1 MNIIYKWGTFHKPL
15 IPHIVVYF
23 SKDLRIHR
31 CFDYSEAS
39 CKAHS
44 ALCCP
49 KGMELQSV
57 PHWIR
62 RSQTCVLVSSVESRR
77 FRLKQALWVKLIG
90 RLLLFTHFLNRLDLF
105 DSLTSSTHLA
115 QKRCQDLLGKSGQW
129 GSIPKLYSY
138 KLQE

>member
-1 MNIIYKWGTFHKPL
+1 MGDFPQAMFDYWWVTQKL
-15 IPHIVVYF
+15 DLRYF

-39 CKAHS
+39 CAHS

-57 PHWIR
+57 PHWIT

-77 FRLKQALWVKLIG
+77 FQLKQAPWVKVVKLIG
-90 RLLLFTHFLNRLDLF
+90 RLLLFTHFLNRLDF
-105 DSLTSSTHLA
+105 
-115 QKRCQDLLGKSGQW
+115 
-129 GSIPKLYSY
+129 I
-138 KLQE
+138 